1 MQEIGFLEP
10 NNMRPDWDSYFMQIA
25 QVVATR
31 STCIRRQVGAL
42 IVKDNNIKNEYYCF
56 HVY

>member
-42 IVKDNNIKNEYYCF
+42 IVKDNNI
-56 HVY
+56 